1 MKIYTNIIYNNKT
14 TISLYIIV
22 VFGSCL
28 ICVQYSCYRIAVMA
42 RVVVNRANEKSPS
55 LTTPSTTYNHWTTT
69 GTSDPKP
76 FTLYKNIFVCIF
88 VVIYILTAV
97 VHVIV
102 CIFFNSSLIPF
113 VHLRWNYYFCSA
125 AMRIVAFQIINN
137 DDTRP

>member
-14 TISLYIIV
+14 TISLYII

-55 LTTPSTTYNHWTTT
+55 LTTPTTTYNYWTTT

-76 FTLYKNIFVCIF
+76 FTLYNNIFVCIF
-88 VVIYILTAV
+88 VGIYILTAV

-113 VHLRWNYYFCSA
+113 VHLRSNYYFCST